1 MSKRWKFI
9 VFLHK
14 NVPFSKL
21 TDEKNFF
28 QNDVIPFVDP
38 FLSKHIPGCSQRVP
52 RYFRRDIAASFWTEA
67 TIWKL
72 NSVTADETFFL
83 YDFVTYERKYY
94 FY

>member
-21 TDEKNFF
+21 TAEKNFF